1 MGENCGPMRA
11 AALRIRFWLFN
22 AAKAQQPSWPGIKKR
37 DADEPSR
44 SSLQLRVKRPA
55 RPIIELIT
63 PLRSSFINNRNV
75 INGRS
80 CGEILAIINAQCFAL
95 HFSSN
100 RIHRSFR
107 SFCLLRDIFFFFFAH
122 SWRRFQVIINVR
134 LIEKVFALVRVRLL
148 SYQN

>member
-1 MGENCGPMRA
+1 MRA
-11 AALRIRFWLFN
+11 TALRIRFWLFN

-37 DADEPSR
+37 DVDEPSR

-55 RPIIELIT
+55 WPIIELIT

-80 CGEILAIINAQCFAL
+80 YGEILAIINAR
-95 HFSSN
+95 FSSTMLFIESN
-100 RIHRSFR
+100 SSFL
-107 SFCLLRDIFFFFFAH
+107 SIFLFVDRQDLFAH
-122 SWRRFQVIINVR
+122 SWRRFQVVINVR
-134 LIEKVFALVRVRLL
+134 LIEKVFALMRVRLL